1 MEYGVW
7 NTGHGVWS
15 MEYRLVSYNHFVV
28 FNLIKYLFSLALLPS
43 TTLEKYSPFSL
54 SELSLLKCH

>member
-1 MEYGVW
+1 MEYRAW
-7 NTGHGVWS
+7 SRS